1 MTRKKHTSHKKR
13 RNSKNNR
20 HKQKPRIFEG
30 KITITPSGFGF
41 IIQEAPEQD
50 IFIPPQYTFC
60 AMDGD
65 IVKAQ
70 ELDEKPRKSR
80 TNSKSNRG
88 PAAKVIEIVER
99 TRSKIVGELLAGRKM
114 RPLNRRLPEI
124 SVQGDLKD
132 AERGEWI
139 EAELPDIKDTKKITS
154 VKFIRKI
161 GKVDSVQADIDAV
174 IAEYSLHPRYTEEED
189 AEAGI
194 LQPSPI
200 DRKDLTELYCLTI
213 DPIDAKDF
221 DDAVS
226 ISPGKNKNEIEL
238 GVHIADVSAFVTPDS
253 FWDIEAQKRA
263 FTAYIPCNTLP
274 MLPPSLTRN
283 ASLTTGE
290 PSPAHTVILTIDKK
304 TGKVL
309 SSKRMFS
316 LVQISHRLTF
326 DEVQDAIDGN
336 APDKW
341 DKNLLK
347 AVKTLSELTKT
358 MREYRRQA
366 ENFLELATV
375 EIRVIC
381 DDKEKEL
388 LGIKKK
394 VQKES
399 DMLIE
404 ECMLAANVAVAEE
417 LNRRKI
423 PGLFRIHPEPS
434 AEKILDFT
442 VFMEET
448 FDIVPG
454 VLDSRKA
461 CNDFLNGLD
470 DDHNKPV
477 IIEAFLRSLMR
488 ALYSDEPG
496 LHFGLGKG
504 LYSHFTS
511 PIRRYTDL
519 IVHQQLRIADQGGQ
533 LFGKDRLKSVAAECT
548 EKEMN
553 IDSAYYAANDRLK
566 LHFIKQN
573 MLDET
578 KSLMEGVI
586 QKISS
591 SGLLVSIAQLGIIGF
606 VPTENLHGN
615 FYKHHGVLQSE
626 NSSKSYKCGDYV
638 YLQLEKIDMIKG
650 MAVFKIT

>member
-1 MTRKKHTSHKKR
+1 MTKKKHTSHQR
-13 RNSKNNR
+13 RKNSKKK
-20 HKQKPRIFEG
+20 KQLQVYKG
-30 KITITPSGFGF
+30 KITITPAGFGF
-41 IIQEAPEQD
+41 IIQDDSEQD
-50 IFIPPQYTFC
+50 IFIPPQYISC

-65 IVKAQ
+65 IVKAK
-70 ELDEKPRKSR
+70 ELDEAPRR
-80 TNSKSNRG
+80 GRRNSNTSRG
-88 PAAKVIEIVER
+88 PVAKVVKIIER
-99 TRSKIVGELLAGRKM
+99 TRTKIVGELLAGQKM

-124 SVQGDLKD
+124 SIEGDCQD
-132 AERGEWI
+132 AERGDWI
-139 EAELPDIKDTKKITS
+139 EAELPDIKDKSNITS
-154 VKFIRKI
+154 VKYIRSI
-161 GKVDSVQADIDAV
+161 GKVDSVQSDIDAV
-174 IAEYSLHPRYTEEED
+174 IAEYSLKPRYTEEQNT
-189 AEAGI
+189 EAG
-194 LQPSPI
+194 LLTPSPI
-200 DRKDLTELYCLTI
+200 DRKDITELYCLTI

-226 ISPGKNKNEIEL
+226 ISPGKNKGEIEL
-238 GVHIADVSAFVTPDS
+238 GVHIADVSGFVTPGS
-253 FWDIEAQKRA
+253 YWDEEAEKRG

-309 SSKRMFS
+309 SSRRMFS
-316 LVQISHRLTF
+316 LVKIAKRLTF
-326 DEVQDAIDGN
+326 DEVQDAINGKPPEGWN
-336 APDKW
+336 K
-341 DKNLLK
+341 KLI
-347 AVKTLSELTKT
+347 KTIKELSDLTKT
-358 MREYRRQA
+358 MREYRRQT
-366 ENFLELATV
+366 EDFLELATV

-394 VQKES
+394 VQQEA

-417 LNRRKI
+417 LSRRKI
-423 PGLFRIHPEPS
+423 PGLFRIHPEPTP
-434 AEKILDFT
+434 EKILDFT
-442 VFMEET
+442 IFMEET
-448 FDIVPG
+448 FNISPG

-461 CNDFLNGLD
+461 CNNFLNSLP

-477 IIEAFLRSLMR
+477 IIDAFLRSLMR
-488 ALYSDEPG
+488 ALYSNEPG

-533 LFGKDRLKSVAAECT
+533 LFGKDKLNAVAAECT

-553 IDSAYYAANDRLK
+553 IDSAYYTANDRLK
-566 LHFIKQN
+566 LHYIKQN
-573 MLDET
+573 MLEES

-591 SGLLVSIAQLGIIGF
+591 FGLLVNIAQLGIVGL
-606 VPTENLHGN
+606 VPNENLHGK
-615 FYKHHGVLQSE
+615 FYKHKGILKSE
-626 NSSKSYKCGDYV
+626 NSNKSYKCGDYI

-650 MAVFKIT
+650 MAIFTTT